1 MAEVKLDLFRRFGD
15 LATDA
20 LASHR
25 EEIDALNVFPVPDS
39 DTGTN
44 LYLTIAA
51 ARDRL
56 REFTGPDWREG
67 LRAFSR
73 GALLGARGNSGV
85 ILAEMIGALLR
96 RLIQATEEER
106 TATVFADA
114 LRSAGNAAYAAVG
127 EPQEG
132 TMLSVLRAAADAAEA
147 CVEIDETA
155 RTRDVMLLKE
165 TLSPSALGITRTS
178 NQTSSG
184 AW

>member
-73 GALLGARGNSGV
+73 GALLDARGNSGV

-96 RLIQATEEER
+96 RLIRATEEER

-114 LRSAGNAAYAAVG
+114 LRKAANAAYAAVG
-127 EPQEG
+127 SPR
-132 TMLSVLRAAADAAEA
+132 RAPCSA
-147 CVEIDETA
+147 CSGPPRMRPRRA
-155 RTRDVMLLKE
+155 SRSTRPHAPAM
-165 TLSPSALGITRTS
+165 
-178 NQTSSG
+178 
-184 AW
+184 